1 MKILKKCIV
10 TGANGFVGYWLVKC
24 LCEHGAEVIAVV
36 RNEEENI
43 SMLEKFN
50 NVKVVYCDLNDY
62 DKLSA
67 RVGHFSPEVFYH
79 IAWAGAGGAG
89 RANYELQLMN
99 VKGSCDAV
107 KAAKEMGCSKILFA
121 GTITEKIARN
131 AAALEL
137 QSENVIYGISKN
149 AAHNITSVLSK
160 KLGIDCVWMQFANLF
175 GPYSIN
181 GNIIGYT
188 IDSLMNGEDAT
199 FGSATQMYDFLYIE
213 DLVYAAY
220 LLGKTKASSGEYYL
234 GSGNPR
240 PLRDYLLEVGS
251 IMGKPDKIK
260 LGVRPDDGLK
270 YEASWYSTEKL
281 ASQTGFKV
289 RVGFQEGINRTIDW
303 RKR

>member
-10 TGANGFVGYWLVKC
+10 TGANGFVGYWLIKC
-24 LCEHGAEVIAVV
+24 LCEHGAEVVAVV

-43 SMLEKFN
+43 SMLEEFN
-50 NVKVVYCDLNDY
+50 NVKVVYCDLGDY
-62 DKLSA
+62 DKLPA
-67 RVGHFSPEVFYH
+67 LVGDFSPEVFYH

-121 GTITEKIARN
+121 GTITEKIAQN

-149 AAHNITSVLSK
+149 TAHNITSVISK

-181 GNIIGYT
+181 GNIIGY
-188 IDSLMNGEDAT
+188 
-199 FGSATQMYDFLYIE
+199 
-213 DLVYAAY
+213 
-220 LLGKTKASSGEYYL
+220 LLGKTKESSGEYYL